1 MDRKIY
7 LVRHGKIDCGEKK
20 SYIGTTDLPLC
31 TEGLEQAR
39 MLKDFFKDINI
50 KKAYA
55 SPLERC
61 QKTSEMILENKKV
74 KCTVVKE
81 FKEIHMGTWE
91 GRSFDYIKEHFPIQF
106 AERGCHID
114 TFVPPMGES
123 FEMLQKRV
131 VPVFENIIKITAGN
145 ILIVAHAGVNR
156 VILSQLLGL
165 NLSEI
170 LNVNQPYGCINE
182 LTWDKDHRKWQCE
195 TKNINQILTIAR

>member
-20 SYIGTTDLPLC
+20 RYIGTTDLPLC

-39 MLKDFFKDINI
+39 NLKEFFKDIHLE
-50 KKAYA
+50 KAYV

-61 QKTSEMILENKKV
+61 KRTSEVILEDKKLE
-74 KCTVVKE
+74 CTVVEE
-81 FKEIHMGTWE
+81 FKELHMGTWE
-91 GRSFDYIKEHFPIQF
+91 GKSFDYVKEHFPKPF
-106 AERGCHID
+106 ADRGLHID
-114 TFVPPMGES
+114 TFVPPLGES

-131 VPVFENIIKITAGN
+131 IPVFENIFKIAAGN

-156 VILSQLLGL
+156 VILSQILRLH
-165 NLSEI
+165 LSGI

-182 LTWDKDHRKWQCE
+182 LTWNEVQQKWQCE